1 MNVLLIGSGGREHA
15 LAWKLSQSPLLQKL
29 HIAPGNGGTQR
40 LGIHPDLNV
49 ANASAVLD
57 YCTDQQIELVVIGP
71 EQPLVDGL
79 GDDLRAQ
86 GIKVIGPGK
95 EGAQL
100 EGSKNYSKEFMQRH
114 GIPTA
119 GYAAFESDQSAE
131 AEEHIDKMSTPIVL
145 KADGLAA
152 GKGVLICASHD
163 EAKKEVRQ
171 MLDGKFGEASRT
183 VVIEEFLSGIEFSVF
198 ALTDGKD
205 YVLLPS
211 AKDYKRAKDG
221 DQGLNTGGMGTVSP
235 VPFVDSNLMKKV
247 VDRIID
253 PTIQGLA
260 QESIPYIG
268 FIFFGLINVDGD
280 PYVIEYNARLGD
292 PETQVILPRL
302 ENDLLDLFVETCNGG
317 LSQKKAQF
325 SSEHQVAVILAS
337 GGYPEAYR
345 KGLGIESKESEGLIF
360 HAGTKVQNDQYLTN
374 GGRVM
379 ACIGSGESLVSAV
392 EKAYQTVSTVTFED
406 MFYRKDIGQDLINY
420 EQPS

>member
-29 HIAPGNGGTQR
+29 HIAPGNGGTQK

-49 ANASAVLD
+49 ANASAVLE
-57 YCTDQQIELVVIGP
+57 YCTDQRIDLVVIGP

-79 GDDLRAQ
+79 GDVLRDQ

-119 GYAAFESDQSAE
+119 GYAAFESDQCAE
-131 AEEHIDKMSTPIVL
+131 AEAHIDTMSTPIVL

-163 EAKKEVRQ
+163 EAKREVRQ
-171 MLDGKFGEASRT
+171 MLDGKFGKASST

-235 VPFVDSNLMKKV
+235 VPFVDSTLMKKV

-260 QESIPYIG
+260 QEGIPYIG

-302 ENDLLDLFVETCNGG
+302 ENDLLDLFIETCNGG
-317 LSQKKAQF
+317 LSQKKTQI

-337 GGYPEAYR
+337 GGYPEAYK
-345 KGLGIESKESEGLIF
+345 KGLGIETEESESLIF
-360 HAGTKVQNDQYLTN
+360 HAGTKVQNDQYVTN

-379 ACIGSGESLVSAV
+379 ACVGSGESLVSAV